1 MLTGN
6 GYIYI
11 NHCNLFS
18 CSANRQYKYHI
29 LSRQGK
35 HHRGKQPPSDESE
48 GWLLQQIWAITCVNV
63 FYWYPTIGQEAL
75 IENNEFCSIE
85 NLKEFWLKEPES
97 IGYNIQYCSPHL
109 TTSHLEIY
117 SRAGQG
123 WSQWNIS
130 CYAGNNFL
138 WSDHRLTLRSEAT
151 IRMFVSQQKP
161 TLHSGT
167 TERIMMPDI
176 THNY

>member
-35 HHRGKQPPSDESE
+35 HHRGKQPPSEESE

-117 SRAGQG
+117 SRAGHTEIYQLPG
-123 WSQWNIS
+123 RLGIIS
-130 CYAGNNFL
+130 FDLIRPQSGGN
-138 WSDHRLTLRSEAT
+138 
-151 IRMFVSQQKP
+151 MFISQQKP

-167 TERIMMPDI
+167 TERLMMLDI
-176 THNY
+176 RHNY